1 MYTVKEELIKITSN
15 IFQIKESEVTFLVKD
30 GIQWDSIKNIEL
42 ITSIEM
48 FFNIEFKEEEIIQIN
63 RFEQVIE
70 LVLIKVENA

>member
-15 IFQIKESEVTFLVKD
+15 IFQIKESEVAFLVKD

-48 FFNIEFKEEEIIQIN
+48 FFNIEFREEEIIQVN
-63 RFEQVIE
+63 RFEQIIE
-70 LVLIKVENA
+70 LVLLKVENA

>member
-30 GIQWDSIKNIEL
+30 GLQWDSIKNIEL

-48 FFNIEFKEEEIIQIN
+48 FFDIEFKEEEIFQIN

>member
-15 IFQIKESEVTFLVKD
+15 IFQIKESEVAFLVKD

-48 FFNIEFKEEEIIQIN
+48 FFNIEFREEEIIQVN
-63 RFEQVIE
+63 RFEQIIE

>member
-48 FFNIEFKEEEIIQIN
+48 FFDIEFKEEEIFQIN